1 MIQVQLDNESWVA
14 LAIIAGARV
23 AKGDEFRN
31 GTQDRG
37 NARNQMNDLV
47 GCVGEYAAIVA
58 SLNAGVKVEH
68 DLFYADGPL
77 KKADLIANDV
87 SFDAKALM
95 LDPSRRYF
103 ILDRQSVATAGD
115 KGIAAFVPVIAR
127 CFGDQVLVG
136 NRIGIADASEWP
148 LKDFGYGV
156 AHARPLSEVTLQYFS
171 KSIEEVLQAISAEA
185 FIGSADETI
194 AAAFAYGAALKHDG
208 IAVWTEGKDVALA
221 LKTLN
226 DQFIKQNS

>member
-1 MIQVQLDNESWVA
+1 MIQVRLDNESWVA

-23 AKGDEFRN
+23 AKGNEFRN

-47 GCVGEYAAIVA
+47 GCVGEYAAIAA
-58 SLNAGVKVEH
+58 SLNAGANVDH

-77 KKADLIANDV
+77 KKADLVANGV

-95 LDPSRRYF
+95 LDPSRKYF
-103 ILDRQSVATAGD
+103 ILDRQAVATAAD

-127 CFGDQVLVG
+127 CFGNQVLVG
-136 NRIGIADASEWP
+136 NRISIQDASEWP

-171 KSIEEVLQAISAEA
+171 KSIEGVLQAIGAEA
-185 FIGSADETI
+185 FSDGADETI

-221 LKTLN
+221 LETLN
-226 DQFIKQNS
+226 NQFIKQKS